1 MTQYNQLHRQD
12 SISIM
17 SQNRMAPVIENSF
30 PVQNVLFAM
39 SDKPE
44 ALYITRSNLAT
55 ASLEDGA
62 PIKLSKGEGFSTNS
76 YFNSFYPKYWR
87 NYTDLNSLGVEILF
101 RGKVAVK
108 VIGVDQFENAQTIA
122 FKMISASTKGS
133 VSQTIWVLD
142 LLEGTNQNDNI
153 VRLYVEITGQENS
166 SVFDLAYVTDK
177 APTNAI
183 SLSIGLCSFNR
194 EKELAVTVEKLSNFK
209 SETPEIAD
217 VFVVN
222 QGAEFLNSDLLSIL
236 EEADFHHIEQGNFGG
251 CGGFNRSMIEAVS
264 ADNPATYHLLM
275 DDDIDLDARVIK
287 RALQFLGHT
296 KKEMAIGG
304 QMLDLFRQNILFEAG
319 ARVNRF
325 WTVNSIGSG
334 TDIAEPENLQVFNE
348 NMDID
353 YNAWWFCMIPTHALT
368 KLDFSPPIFIHVDDI
383 EYGCRMKKNG
393 IRTLSLP
400 GVGVWH
406 EPFTYKKN
414 DWILYYDLRNRLINS
429 TAHPEISEQPD
440 ALFVFGFI
448 MNFALIHRYR
458 AARLASQAVRDF
470 IKGPDTDIWLDSQKC
485 HENLIA
491 FLNSQKGPESLS
503 NHAMLDFKEAQKI
516 GMPDGTWEFVKQ
528 FVKSFIVLSLPN
540 FRSPEALIVHGGTH
554 TGAIMTATYLL
565 ASNENA
571 TEGKIFK
578 LDRRRLWLTS
588 LEALYLTLLYAVRH
602 KSVSRK
608 WKAKLPAMQTKEAWL
623 RMFAKSDQR

>member
-1 MTQYNQLHRQD
+1 
-12 SISIM
+12 M
-17 SQNRMAPVIENSF
+17 SQNSITTTRENSF

-39 SDKPE
+39 SGKPE
-44 ALYITRSNLAT
+44 RLYLTRSNLAT
-55 ASLEDGA
+55 ASLEDGM

-76 YFNSFYPKYWR
+76 YFNSFYLKYWR
-87 NYTDLNSLGVEILF
+87 NYTDLNSLGVEVTF
-101 RGKVAVK
+101 QGKVMVK
-108 VIGVDQFENAQTIA
+108 VMVVDQFENVQTVA
-122 FKMISASTKGS
+122 FKMIASSEEKP

-142 LLEGTNQNDNI
+142 LQRNKDQNENI
-153 VRLYVEITGQENS
+153 VRLYIEITGQSNS

-177 APTNAI
+177 AATNAI

-194 EKELAVTVEKLSNFK
+194 EKELAVTVEKLSKFQ
-209 SETPEIAD
+209 SQTPEVKE

-222 QGAEFLNSDLLSIL
+222 QGTEFSDANLLSVL
-236 EEADFHHIEQGNFGG
+236 EGANFHHIEQGNFGG
-251 CGGFNRSMIEAVS
+251 CGGFNRSMVEAILV
-264 ADNPATYHLLM
+264 DNPATYHLLM

-319 ARVNRF
+319 ARINRF

-334 TDIAEPENLQVFNE
+334 TDIAEPENLRVFNE

-353 YNAWWFCMIPTHALT
+353 YNAWWFCMIPTDALT

-448 MNFALIHRYR
+448 MNFTLIHRYR

-470 IKGPDTDIWLDSQKC
+470 LKGPDTEIWLDSQRN
-485 HENLIA
+485 HENLIT
-491 FLNSQKGPESLS
+491 FLNSQEGPENLS
-503 NHAMLDFKEAQKI
+503 NVAMSEFKDAQQI
-516 GMPDGTWEFVKQ
+516 RMPDGTWEFIRQ
-528 FVKSFIVLSLPN
+528 FVKSFVVLSLPKI
-540 FRSPEALIVHGGTH
+540 RPPEKLVVHGGTH
-554 TGAIMTATYLL
+554 TGVIMTATYLL

-571 TEGKIFK
+571 TEGKLFS
-578 LDRRRLWLTS
+578 LDRRRLWYTS
-588 LEALYLTLLYAVRH
+588 LEALYLTLLYAVRR
-602 KSVSRK
+602 KSVSRN
-608 WKAKLPAMQTKEAWL
+608 WKAKLPALQTKEAWL
-623 RMFAKSDQR
+623 KMFARSDQRKGWGL